1 MVEEYI
7 YELVRAIGDMHVSV
21 QDGVGNETT
30 PKSAAFELY
39 QLEQLAS
46 NQLPAFGIL
55 ETTPEGFVGSYDN
68 VNDKYFVNF
77 SSGEVGYNGQR
88 LVIPTQKV
96 AIRRVFADTYGAG
109 YLYGI
114 RVGFSITE
122 AERATQSYSTTT
134 SAATSANATELPIN
148 NISLVEAL
156 GFPASAHV
164 NNVFVRFSGVNTAGT
179 ALVVDPSYDNGVGL
193 VSDPLRYGRISPS
206 IASGSPVYFVY
217 EPKLSVLYGLPVVH
231 GGTNPET
238 FYYFPPLPDTWLPIA
253 DMLAGTPEDPELTED
268 AGEPVILRTVQEY
281 PAPDST
287 NPIFGSA
294 DASTITRAAKQ
305 TRIALKQAR
314 DNASLANMMAA
325 MEEYTAQVADAPDQ
339 DFRTYWAT
347 RSFKP
352 SSYFARGISF
362 AGLERFEFPRNF
374 ARAYYDIRGVD
385 VQHTFAIFRGDLFD
399 YAYGIV
405 GDAPTNVT
413 GTSYRN
419 DDVYWSSE
427 SFSMSRG
434 TYIYGVS
441 AVTNNGETPVT
452 YTTANASYSSPSY
465 FVNHIEFDE
474 VTDALFYHV
483 YRRSNLVGDQ
493 IDYRLTSVNEVTGY
507 GSYTFPG
514 LTYNT
519 TRTMSTTFEA
529 MKFTASGTLLNGIR
543 CQIQASATL
552 SNPLE
557 TLTFHIYNDNAG
569 VPGTLVATAT
579 DTVPYGDLTATTRT
593 ILLKIQAVLAD
604 GSDYWLVIEQS
615 AAPTG
620 GNIRFIASSATATG
634 KYATAT
640 TPPTWATINNLTAYI
655 HPMYGYIDSGVAGKS
670 VTQRGL
676 RLTGDIALE
685 PRRLRVYVPPVEANT
700 LIRGRDPVV
709 SFAGDDEYDL
719 SDPEA
724 SPTKN
729 ELIVT
734 ITARLG
740 ATGTPQ
746 TFSVTVPRNTIR
758 GTEFLIG
765 SESDLFD
772 RVDEVLITPGAD
784 LSMDTNY
791 RIAWSLYDFVTVETV
806 P

>member
-7 YELVRAIGDMHVSV
+7 YELVRAIGDMHVAV
-21 QDGVGNETT
+21 QDGVGNETS
-30 PKSAAFELY
+30 PKTAAFELY

-55 ETTPEGFVGSYDN
+55 ETTPAGFTGSYNSATDR
-68 VNDKYFVNF
+68 YFVNF
-77 SSGEVGYNGQR
+77 SSGEIGYNGQR
-88 LVIPTQKV
+88 LVIPAQKI

-114 RVGFSITE
+114 RVGFSLTE
-122 AERATQSYSTTT
+122 AQRATQSYSTTT
-134 SAATSANATELPIN
+134 SSSTSANATELPIN
-148 NISLVEAL
+148 NIDLVESL
-156 GFPASAHV
+156 GFPVSAHV

-193 VSDPLRYGRISPS
+193 ISDPSRFGRISAS

-217 EPKLSVLYGLPVVH
+217 EPKLSVLYGLPVLH

-238 FYYFPPLPDTWLPIA
+238 FYYFPPMPDTWLPIA
-253 DMLAGTPEDPELTED
+253 DMLAGIPEDPELTED
-268 AGEPVILRTVQEY
+268 SGNPVILRTVQEY
-281 PAPDST
+281 PAPDSA
-287 NPIFGSA
+287 NPIFSSA
-294 DASTITRAAKQ
+294 DASTITRASKQ

-362 AGLERFEFPRNF
+362 AGLERFEFPKNF
-374 ARAYYDIRGVD
+374 ARAYYEIRGVD

-399 YAYGIV
+399 YAYGII
-405 GDAPTNVT
+405 GDAPTGVS
-413 GTSYRN
+413 GTSYRS
-419 DDVYWSSE
+419 DDVYWNSS
-427 SFSMSRG
+427 SFSMNRG

-452 YTTANASYSSPSY
+452 YTTVNASYSSPSY
-465 FVNHIEFDE
+465 FVNHIEFNQ
-474 VTDALFYHV
+474 VADALFYHV

-507 GSYTFPG
+507 GSYTFPE
-514 LTYNT
+514 LTYDT
-519 TRTMSTTFEA
+519 TRTMSSTYEA
-529 MKFTASGTLLNGIR
+529 IKFTASGTLLQGIR

-552 SNPLE
+552 TNPLE
-557 TLTFHIYNDNAG
+557 TLSFYVYNDNAG
-569 VPGTLVATAT
+569 VPGSVIAMI
-579 DTVPYGDLTATTRT
+579 DTVPYGDLTAATRT
-593 ILLKIQAVLAD
+593 LLLKCNATLTD
-604 GSDYWLVIEQS
+604 GNDYWLVVEQS

-640 TPPTWATINNLTAYI
+640 TLPTWSTVNNLTAYI
-655 HPMYGYIDSGVAGKS
+655 HPMYGYIDSGVVGQS

-676 RLTGDIALE
+676 RLTGDVALE
-685 PRRLRVYVPPVEANT
+685 PRRLRVYVPPVESNT

-709 SFAGDDEYDL
+709 AFNGDDTYDL
-719 SDPEA
+719 SDPEN

-734 ITARLG
+734 VTARSG

-746 TFSVTVPRNTIR
+746 TFSITVPRNTIR

-765 SESDLFD
+765 SETDLFD
-772 RVDEVLITPGAD
+772 RVDEVLITPGSD

-791 RIAWSLYDFVTVETV
+791 RIAWSLYDFITVETV